1 MKDSNIIVEK
11 ENLYKKNVDEIIT
24 QYKNDLIIKTIN
36 LYLTANYKEAEIV
49 LLTEFPDNS
58 FNDDSLVQYL
68 MGHIKLKLEEFEAAL
83 NYFCLALKNEVNQIS
98 LIYDSRGLTCIK
110 QHDYNGA
117 IRNFKEACTYS
128 QNNFHFHNHLAI
140 CYKIIL
146 SVQQNK
152 EEKIINLSKSR
163 IGDSEMSDNLSK
175 SRSLNSSNLES
186 VDEKENAKKKEK
198 ENKKLKKK
206 NENYIR
212 IKNKIKESF
221 QDAININPNSYISL
235 LNLGTFHAN
244 EGQIDQAEKYY
255 KKAESINKQ
264 TDQNDWKIYVNLAYI
279 AFHEKEYQ
287 LSMGYFEVALKLYEE
302 NIHLKALNIYMIC
315 LYKNKEW
322 NKLEKLTKKILTE
335 DRKNKRALV
344 YLITCLEKNR
354 KLDELLILLNKIK
367 SKLKFIKENNIS
379 IEKPKSKS
387 EKESKENESIFHS
400 PLSIY
405 NKLKQIIKQKLKETN
420 DKLKIQHGLISEDKK
435 EVQLEK
441 LSKDTLKSF
450 GFKNA
455 DIERILLLYKK
466 NPNNLEA
473 LFNLGYIYYKEEE
486 FEKSEEYFKK
496 IIEINPYYKRNIVYE
511 CLGDIYMNEYS
522 MPKKALE
529 YFKKSKAQGDNE
541 LLLVKMGI
549 CYEIIEDNESAL
561 KYYKLAH
568 EKNEEFVN
576 PIFHIGCIYDKMK
589 NPEAV
594 KWLEIAYEKEKE
606 NVDYLQKYGDILVQ
620 SDDESSISKGILI
633 LEKGFE
639 FFTGNIEIMSSLSKG
654 YDKQGKLKEAIQL
667 LEKAKNNEE
676 FCNNKSKVFQLAS
689 YYEKAKELS
698 KAIEFFKKVLKL
710 DPRNI
715 EALLHIGYIYRSIK
729 ENVKA
734 FKCFKQILLIEPDNF
749 LAYYG
754 LGRLYQSLDNHDN
767 EAIKCFKNCLNIN
780 SESLKA
786 NLQLGIIYL
795 KTKNYEESLKCLQT
809 VIKLEPNNVLGLVAL
824 GNVYLE
830 MNDYDEAENNLNL
843 AIKLDK
849 KNVAANAALGDVLF
863 SQGKI
868 TDAIPKYIYVNKMNE
883 HIPEVHLNLG
893 HCYFITEKFDL
904 AIGSYLQAIK
914 LVKNTR
920 HDYYYFLGNALVA
933 SMRIKDGI
941 IAYQA
946 AIKLKPNKLNYYY
959 AIAKACYIE
968 KLYTKGI
975 KYLEK
980 LIDFEKNKKIVEPD
994 KDYNNNDLLFL
1005 LYKLYYSLPDIDY
1018 DKCINIMKNI
1028 IRKEPKNIQ
1037 YLEIMANLQEKS
1049 NRFLDAVKT
1058 YKQILRIEPNNNEI
1072 KKKINVLSS
1081 TKIKKSSEHETEKN
1095 ESSSSSDFE
1104 DEENEGEEEKED
1116 EKKEEG
1122 EKEEGE
1128 KGKEEEEK
1136 EEDEEKD
1143 NEKDDK
1149 NDS

>member
-1 MKDSNIIVEK
+1 MKDSNILLEK
-11 ENLYKKNVDEIIT
+11 ENLFSKNVENVIV

-36 LYLTANYKEAEIV
+36 LYLTANYREAEMV
-49 LLTEFPDNS
+49 LLTEFPENS
-58 FNDDSLVQYL
+58 FNDDSMVQYI
-68 MGHIKLKLEEFEAAL
+68 MGHIKLKLEEYEAAL
-83 NYFCLALKNEVNQIS
+83 NYFCHALNNEIGQTS
-98 LIYDSRGLTCIK
+98 LIYDSRGLTYIK
-110 QHDYNGA
+110 QHDYEGA
-117 IRNFKEACTYS
+117 IRNFKEACSYS

-140 CYKIIL
+140 CYKIIYNI
-146 SVQQNK
+146 QQNK
-152 EEKIINLSKSR
+152 DEKIIDLSKSK
-163 IGDSEMSDNLSK
+163 SESENENLSK
-175 SRSLNSSNLES
+175 SRSMNSSNLES
-186 VDEKENAKKKEK
+186 IDEKENEKKKSK
-198 ENKKLKKK
+198 EIKKSKRKTD
-206 NENYIR
+206 NNYKIL
-212 IKNKIKESF
+212 NKIKEAF

-235 LNLGTFHAN
+235 LNLGTFYAN
-244 EGQIDQAEKYY
+244 EGQIEQAEKFY

-264 TDQNDWKIYVNLAYI
+264 MDHNDWKIYINLAYV
-279 AFHEKEYQ
+279 AFHGKDYQ

-302 NIHLKALNIYMIC
+302 NINLKALNIYMIC

-322 NKLEKLTKKILTE
+322 NKLEKWTKKILTA

-354 KLDELLILLNKIK
+354 KLEELLLLLNKIK
-367 SKLKFIKENNIS
+367 AKLKHIKENNIS
-379 IEKPKSKS
+379 YEKPNSIS
-387 EKESKENESIFHS
+387 EKDNESIFQS
-400 PLSIY
+400 PLSQY
-405 NKLKQIIKQKLKETN
+405 NKLKQIIKKKLKETN
-420 DKLKIQHGLISEDKK
+420 DKLKIQHGLLNDDKN
-435 EVQLEK
+435 EIQLEK

-450 GFKNA
+450 GFKNS
-455 DIERILLLYKK
+455 DIERILILYRK

-568 EKNEEFVN
+568 EKNDEFVN

-620 SDDESSISKGILI
+620 SDDPSCVSKGILI
-633 LEKGFE
+633 LEKGIE

-654 YDKQGKLKEAIQL
+654 YDKQGKLKQAIQL

-698 KAIEFFKKVLKL
+698 KAVEFFKKVLKL

-734 FKCFKQILLIEPDNF
+734 FKCFKQILSIEPDNF
-749 LAYYG
+749 LAYFG

-830 MNDYDEAENNLNL
+830 INDYEEAEKNLNL

-868 TDAIPKYIYVNKMNE
+868 AEAISRYIIANKLNE

-893 HCYFITEKFDL
+893 HCYFISEKFDL
-904 AIGSYLQAIK
+904 AVDNYLRAIK

-933 SMRIKDGI
+933 NMRIKDGI

-946 AIKLKPNKLNYYY
+946 AIKLKWNKLNYYY

-968 KLYTKGI
+968 KLYSKGI

-980 LIDFEKNKKIVEPD
+980 LLDLEKNKKIVETD
-994 KDYNNNDLLFL
+994 KDYNNNDVLFL
-1005 LYKLYYSLPDIDY
+1005 LFKLYYSLPDIDY
-1018 DKCINIMKNI
+1018 DKCINIVKNLV
-1028 IRKEPKNIQ
+1028 RKDPKNIE
-1037 YLEIMANLQEKS
+1037 YLEVLATLQEKTDHV
-1049 NRFLDAVKT
+1049 FDAIKI

-1072 KKKINVLSS
+1072 KKKINMLNSS
-1081 TKIKKSSEHETEKN
+1081 KVKKGSEYETEKN
-1095 ESSSSSDFE
+1095 ASSSSSDFE
-1104 DEENEGEEEKED
+1104 DEE
-1116 EKKEEG
+1116 
-1122 EKEEGE
+1122 
-1128 KGKEEEEK
+1128 K
-1136 EEDEEKD
+1136 EEDEEE
-1143 NEKDDK
+1143 NENEK